1 MSDAGCGAGARR
13 SPSPNV
19 LRRGEAA
26 LEYARRGWPVFPVRA
41 DKRPLTDHGSLDAT
55 CDPNALRDWWRRWP
69 KAAPAIATGERST
82 VVALDIDLRRG
93 GNGFDS
99 LAELGVA
106 FHPESP
112 TAHTPRGGCAVLF
125 RWPGCFVKT
134 IAGALGP
141 YLDIRG
147 DGGSLILPPSPGR
160 FWDPVL
166 GLNTPIAPMP
176 EWMVIAEPELPSEP
190 APSPRPTRPQHLS
203 RYGEAALDAAVKA
216 IIGASAGQQRDT
228 LNREIY
234 SIARL
239 VAGGSLPAS
248 LAIES
253 LRWAA
258 SQLRSYDLHR
268 PWRPAELDKIV
279 RSAFADGLVR
289 PRQPQHR
296 QA

>member
-1 MSDAGCGAGARR
+1 
-13 SPSPNV
+13 
-19 LRRGEAA
+19 
-26 LEYARRGWPVFPVRA
+26 
-41 DKRPLTDHGSLDAT
+41 
-55 CDPNALRDWWRRWP
+55 
-69 KAAPAIATGERST
+69 
-82 VVALDIDLRRG
+82 
-93 GNGFDS
+93 
-99 LAELGVA
+99 
-106 FHPESP
+106 
-112 TAHTPRGGCAVLF
+112 
-125 RWPGCFVKT
+125 
-134 IAGALGP
+134 
-141 YLDIRG
+141 
-147 DGGSLILPPSPGR
+147 
-160 FWDPVL
+160 
-166 GLNTPIAPMP
+166 
-176 EWMVIAEPELPSEP
+176 MVIAEPELPSEP

-258 SQLRSYDLHR
+258 SQLRSYDPHR